1 MVIGLACYEFINN
14 DVKFNISQ
22 IEKAL
27 QRCQNVD
34 LLCFGEAFLQGF
46 DAFCWDY
53 NVDKTIA
60 VSQNSAEIQQIEQ
73 LSKRYATDIAFG
85 YLEKDCDKLYSSYA
99 VIVDGKL
106 AYNYRRISIGWKEY
120 TKTDDH
126 YAEGNCV
133 LTFPYK
139 ERSLTVALCGDVWE
153 FPQKFQNEDILIW
166 PVYVDFSL
174 QEWKTE
180 ESDYAKQAQTIC
192 NNVLMVNS
200 LLKEPPCHGG
210 CFYFSDGTT
219 KKKLSFDTQDVLTI
233 EI

>member
-139 ERSLTVALCGDVWE
+139 ERSLTVALCGDV
-153 FPQKFQNEDILIW
+153 
-166 PVYVDFSL
+166 
-174 QEWKTE
+174 
-180 ESDYAKQAQTIC
+180 
-192 NNVLMVNS
+192 
-200 LLKEPPCHGG
+200 
-210 CFYFSDGTT
+210 
-219 KKKLSFDTQDVLTI
+219 
-233 EI
+233 

>member
-22 IEKAL
+22 LEKAL

-46 DAFCWDY
+46 DAFCWNY

-126 YAEGNCV
+126 YAEGCNV
-133 LTFPYK
+133 LTFAYK
-139 ERSLTVALCGDVWE
+139 GRSLTVALCGDAWE

-180 ESDYAKQAQTIC
+180 ESDYAKQAQFIC

-200 LLKEPPCHGG
+200 LLKEPHCHGG

-219 KKKLSFDTQDVLTI
+219 KKKLSFDTQDVLTV